1 MSKYYFLKIKEVVQE
16 TPDAVT
22 IHFWHPFSEVVKY
35 KPGQFLTLL
44 LPQGNTKIRRS
55 YSMSSS
61 PYTDVS
67 LAVTVKRLPGGFAS
81 EYLTTS
87 VKEGDV
93 LEVMEPLGHFVPE
106 LDADQKRSVVLIG
119 AGSGITP
126 LMSIAKSLLMVEP
139 ESTVYLL
146 YGNRNENSIIFKTQL
161 DALQEKYG
169 ERFQLV
175 YTLSQPSAAWQG
187 ETGRLNKTQILKLLE
202 VLPKTEP
209 ATTDYYMCGPDDMME
224 EARRALDI
232 LAVPVERVHKESFL
246 TAITAKAQGDVT
258 EVSAESGDGS
268 LGDDSPKGH
277 EVTVIYEGSEYK
289 FRVEPHQTVLE
300 AALDLDIDLPYSCQA
315 GMCTACMGRCVSG
328 KVQLD
333 EEGALSKAELEAGF
347 ILTCVAH
354 PMSDDV
360 VLEVE

>member
-1 MSKYYFLKIKEVVQE
+1 MSKYYFLKVKEVVQE

-22 IHFWHPFSEVVKY
+22 IHFWHPFNEVVKY

-44 LPQGNTKIRRS
+44 LPQGDTKIRRS

-81 EYLTTS
+81 EYLTST

-126 LMSIAKSLLMVEP
+126 LISIAKSVLMVEP

-146 YGNRNENSIIFKTQL
+146 YGNRTENSIIFKNQL
-161 DALQEKYG
+161 DALKAKYG

-175 YTLSQPSAAWQG
+175 YTLSQPSESWGG
-187 ETGRLNKTQILKLLE
+187 ETGRLNKSQILKIME
-202 VLPKTEP
+202 GLPKPPP
-209 ATTDYYMCGPDDMME
+209 ATTDYYICGPDDMME

-232 LAVPVERVHKESFL
+232 LAVPTERIHRESFL
-246 TAITAKAQGDVT
+246 TATTAKAHGEVT
-258 EVSAESGDGS
+258 EVPTENSNE
-268 LGDDSPKGH
+268 DSPQGH
-277 EVTVIYEGSEYK
+277 EVTVLYEGSEYK

-328 KVQLD
+328 KVHLD
-333 EEGALSKAELEAGF
+333 EEDALSKAELEAGF

>member
-1 MSKYYFLKIKEVVQE
+1 MKVKEVTHE

-22 IHFWHPFSEVVKY
+22 LHFWHPYNEVVKY

-44 LPQGNTKIRRS
+44 LPQGETKVRRS

-81 EYLTTS
+81 EYLTNQ
-87 VKEGDV
+87 VKEDDV
-93 LEVMEPLGHFVPE
+93 LEVMEPMGHFVPE
-106 LDADQKRSVVLIG
+106 LDADQKRTVVLIG

-126 LMSIAKSLLMVEP
+126 LMSICKSVLMVEP

-146 YGNRNENSIIFKTQL
+146 YGNRNENSIIFKNQL
-161 DALQEKYG
+161 DTLKAKYS

-175 YTLSQPSAAWQG
+175 YTLSQPSASWTG
-187 ETGRLNKTQILKLLE
+187 ESGRLNKSQILKILE
-202 VLPKTEP
+202 ALPKTET
-209 ATTDYYMCGPDDMME
+209 AKTDYYICGPDDMME
-224 EARRALDI
+224 EAKRALDI
-232 LAVPVERVHKESFL
+232 LAVPKERIHKESFL
-246 TAITAKAQGDVT
+246 TATTAKAHGDVT
-258 EVSAESGDGS
+258 EAPATGDG
-268 LGDDSPKGH
+268 SPKGH
-277 EVTVIYEGSEYK
+277 EVTILYEGSEYK

-328 KVQLD
+328 KVHLD
-333 EEGALSKAELEAGF
+333 EEDALSKAELEAGF

-360 VLEVE
+360 VLELE

>member
-1 MSKYYFLKIKEVVQE
+1 MSKYYFLKVKEVERQ
-16 TPDAVT
+16 TADTVT
-22 IHFWHPFSEVVKY
+22 VHFWHPLNEVVKY

-44 LPQGNTKIRRS
+44 MPQGDTKLRRS

-67 LAVTVKRLPGGFAS
+67 LAITAKRVPGGFAS
-81 EYLTTS
+81 NYINDHL
-87 VKEGDV
+87 KEGDV
-93 LEVMEPLGHFVPE
+93 VEVLEPMGHFVPE
-106 LDADQKRSVVLIG
+106 LDADQKRTVVLIG

-126 LMSIAKSLLMVEP
+126 LMSITKSVLMVEP
-139 ESTVYLL
+139 ESEVYLL
-146 YGNRNENSIIFKTQL
+146 YGSRNENSIIFKNQL
-161 DALQEKYG
+161 DELKAKYG

-175 YTLSQPSAAWQG
+175 HTLSQPGSDWPG
-187 ETGRLNKTQILKLLE
+187 ETGRLNKTHILKILE
-202 VLPKTEP
+202 NLPKPAP
-209 ATTDYYMCGPDDMME
+209 ATTDYYLCGPDDMME

-232 LAVPVERVHKESFL
+232 LAVPEGRIHKESFL
-246 TAITAKAQGDVT
+246 TATTAKAHGDVS
-258 EVSAESGDGS
+258 EAPLD
-268 LGDDSPKGH
+268 GDDSPKGH
-277 EVTVIYEGSEYK
+277 EVTVLYEGSEYK

-328 KVQLD
+328 KVHLD
-333 EEGALSKAELEAGF
+333 EEDALSKAELEAGF

>member
-22 IHFWHPFSEVVKY
+22 IHFWHPFNEVVKY

-44 LPQGNTKIRRS
+44 LPQGDTKVRRS

-81 EYLTTS
+81 EYLTS
-87 VKEGDV
+87 QVKEGDV

-106 LDADQKRSVVLIG
+106 LDAEQKRSVVLIG

-126 LMSIAKSLLMVEP
+126 LISIAKSVLMVEP

-161 DALQEKYG
+161 DTLKAKYG
-169 ERFQLV
+169 DRFQLA

-187 ETGRLNKTQILKLLE
+187 ETGRLNKSQILKLLE
-202 VLPKTEP
+202 VLPQPDP
-209 ATTDYYMCGPDDMME
+209 AATDYYMCGPDDMME
-224 EARRALDI
+224 EAKRALDI
-232 LAVPVERVHKESFL
+232 LAVPVARVHKESFL
-246 TAITAKAQGDVT
+246 TATTAKAQGEVT
-258 EVSAESGDGS
+258 EVPVVSN
-268 LGDDSPKGH
+268 DDSPKGH
-277 EVTVIYEGSEYK
+277 EVTVLYEGSEYK

-300 AALDLDIDLPYSCQA
+300 AALELDIDLPYSCQA

-328 KVQLD
+328 KVHLD
-333 EEGALSKAELEAGF
+333 EEDALSKAELEAGF